1 MGWTVAQ
8 GWVLAWCAVYCV
20 CMLTICNANVYLYMV
35 RDCGLLDVMC
45 LCVYDFVLRILWY
58 YIVCVYH
65 VFSNFIFKLHK
76 MIRHRFVVCTK

>member
-1 MGWTVAQ
+1 
-8 GWVLAWCAVYCV
+8 
-20 CMLTICNANVYLYMV
+20 MLTICNANVYPYMV
-35 RDCGLLDVMC
+35 CDCGLLHVMC

-76 MIRHRFVVCTK
+76 MIRVPSISKMGVYIHRFVVCTK